1 MKIAEFER
9 PHVHRIVERVS
20 RVSHTRIVAITG
32 PRQVGKTTIAL
43 QVRQRLL
50 ESKIPCW
57 YIPMDGIDSGESDWS
72 GIQETSSN
80 IRTGSPADG
89 QVLVEI
95 WKRARQ
101 ASLDSEQ
108 GLVLFLDEIQVVPRW
123 SNIMKGLWDADRRRE
138 YPLRVVILGSAA
150 WRMLIGRNES
160 LVGRFDSIRV
170 THWTFQEMTRVFGLA
185 VDEFMFLGGYPG
197 SLSDRS
203 GSTRL
208 ADWRDHVVDSIMA
221 PIIDRDIMG
230 LSRIRKP
237 ALMRQLIDLVPNY
250 SGQVISYS
258 KLLGQL
264 HDAGNTTT
272 IANYLN
278 LLSDAGLIITL
289 FRYTSAPHLGRAS
302 SPKLNVLNT
311 ALMTVPSGYSLQGA
325 QVDRSFWGRVV
336 ESAVGA
342 HLYNTRGTVTRIH
355 FWRDKSGKHEVDF
368 VISRGPHLVGVE
380 VKSGNVRS
388 RRGLEA
394 FKDRFP
400 KAKTMIVG
408 PSGIPLDIFFSRT
421 TDEWIEAL

>member
-1 MKIAEFER
+1 MEIAEFER
-9 PHVHRIVERVS
+9 SHVRRIVERVS
-20 RVSHTRIVAITG
+20 QVSHTRIVAITG

-80 IRTGSPADG
+80 IRTGSPANG

-101 ASLDSEQ
+101 ASVNSDQ

-123 SNIMKGLWDADRRRE
+123 SNIVKGLWDADWRKG

-160 LVGRFDSIRV
+160 LVGRFDSIQV
-170 THWTFQEMTRVFGLA
+170 THWTFREMTKVFGLSA
-185 VDEFMFLGGYPG
+185 NEYMFFGGYPG
-197 SLSDRS
+197 SFSTAF

-208 ADWRDHVVDSIMA
+208 ENWQDYVLGSIMK

-237 ALMRQLIDLVPNY
+237 KLMRQLIDLVPDY
-250 SGQVISYS
+250 SGQIISYS
-258 KLLGQL
+258 KLLAQL
-264 HDAGNTTT
+264 QDAGNTTT
-272 IANYLN
+272 IANYLD
-278 LLSDAGLIITL
+278 LLSDAGLFITL
-289 FRYTSAPHLGRAS
+289 YRYTSAPHLGRTS

-311 ALMTVPSGYSLQGA
+311 ALMTVPSGHSLQKA
-325 QVDRSFWGRVV
+325 RADRSFWGRVV

-388 RRGLEA
+388 RRGLDA

>member
-1 MKIAEFER
+1 MEIAEFER
-9 PHVHRIVERVS
+9 PHVRRIVERVS
-20 RVSHTRIVAITG
+20 RVSHKRIVAITG
-32 PRQVGKTTIAL
+32 PRQVGKTTIAR
-43 QVRQRLL
+43 QVRKRLL
-50 ESKIPCW
+50 ASKIPCW
-57 YIPMDGIDSGESDWS
+57 YMPMDGIDSDESDWVVIHEFGS
-72 GIQETSSN
+72 KL
-80 IRTGSPADG
+80 RTGSPANE

-95 WKRARQ
+95 WERARR
-101 ASLDSEQ
+101 ASLDSER

-123 SNIMKGLWDADRRRE
+123 SNIVKGLWDTDRRKG
-138 YPLRVVILGSAA
+138 YPLRVVTLGSAT
-150 WRMLIGRNES
+150 WKMLTGRNES

-170 THWTFQEMTRVFGLA
+170 THWTFTEMKQVFGLTA
-185 VDEFMFLGGYPG
+185 DEFMFFGGYPG
-197 SLSDRS
+197 SLSD
-203 GSTRL
+203 GSESTGIE
-208 ADWRDHVVDSIMA
+208 DWRDYIVNSVMA
-221 PIIDRDIMG
+221 PIIDRDIIG
-230 LSRIRKP
+230 LSRITKP
-237 ALMRQLIDLVPNY
+237 SLMRQLIELVPNY

-272 IANYLN
+272 IADYLN

-325 QVDRSFWGRVV
+325 QVERSFWGRVV

-355 FWRDKSGKHEVDF
+355 FWRDKGGKHEVDF

-380 VKSGNVRS
+380 VKSGNVQS
-388 RRGLEA
+388 LRGLDA

-421 TDEWIEAL
+421 TDEWIETL